1 MVIRDTQLRSTTR
14 YPLKTVKM
22 AMLRKSMD
30 NNCSMGLR
38 KGVSP
43 MVRLNVNTD
52 SNQREQYILTSAVK
66 PQLTN
71 DLVVHA

>member
-1 MVIRDTQLRSTTR
+1 
-14 YPLKTVKM
+14 
-22 AMLRKSMD
+22 MLRKSMD

-52 SNQREQYILTSAVK
+52 SNQREQYILMSAVK

-71 DLVVHA
+71 YLVVHA